1 MLCEGPKSARDC
13 KQISKLLVEKR
24 LTNANNDAPPGV
36 HQLSVATCQ
45 PAAGR
50 ESTLGPLGHH
60 PLARRGLSLNSLNGF
75 SRKPVGLLS
84 GLLTPHRP
92 YPGAIY
98 LSIFSFDELGVSRAP
113 RRVRLAREGV
123 WARLGGGGRASS
135 VSSAIAVL
143 TVLKDTTGV
152 GVGDNI
158 AREAPAAAPMGLC
171 VQPDAS
177 AAQTS
182 AHAQRK
188 TTITPKALFGA

>member
-1 MLCEGPKSARDC
+1 M
-13 KQISKLLVEKR
+13 LVEKR

-60 PLARRGLSLNSLNGF
+60 PLARMGLSLNSLNGF

-98 LSIFSFDELGVSRAP
+98 LSIFSFDLRRLIGYHGAARAG
-113 RRVRLAREGV
+113 RV

>member
-1 MLCEGPKSARDC
+1 MARAWAAPGHMTWYLPWRTCTYPKA
-13 KQISKLLVEKR
+13 QW
-24 LTNANNDAPPGV
+24 
-36 HQLSVATCQ
+36 
-45 PAAGR
+45 AACA
-50 ESTLGPLGHH
+50 H
-60 PLARRGLSLNSLNGF
+60 PLARRGSSLNSLNGF